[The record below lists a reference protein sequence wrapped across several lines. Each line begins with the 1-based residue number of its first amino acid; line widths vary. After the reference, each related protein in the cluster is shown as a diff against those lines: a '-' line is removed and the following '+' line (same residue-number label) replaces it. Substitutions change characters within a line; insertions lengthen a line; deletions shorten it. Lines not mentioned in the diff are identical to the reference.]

1 MTSGRGNGALY
12 VLHGRRAR
20 LGGAV
25 APGIIVELVVE
36 LVVAL
41 DVRDLVI
48 DGLF

>member
-1 MTSGRGNGALY
+1 MY

-41 DVRDLVI
+41 DVRSLVI